1 MRPSEIFALEWN
13 DINFQVGFI
22 SVQRAISRANSKTKI
37 TKTPSGVRRIDI
49 DTILIQYLHSLYC
62 KRNPYNKYV
71 FPAPPRSKR
80 DYRVPWNIS
89 NELHA
94 MCDKAGIEYRNF
106 YALRHTHA
114 TLLLEMNVHPKIVQ
128 ERLGHSDIKIT
139 MEIYSHVTPTI
150 QQQAVTAMET
160 IAM

>member
-1 MRPSEIFALEWN
+1 
-13 DINFQVGFI
+13 
-22 SVQRAISRANSKTKI
+22 
-37 TKTPSGVRRIDI
+37 
-49 DTILIQYLHSLYC
+49 
-62 KRNPYNKYV
+62 
-71 FPAPPRSKR
+71 
-80 DYRVPWNIS
+80 
-89 NELHA
+89 

-150 QQQAVTAMET
+150 QRQAVTAMET